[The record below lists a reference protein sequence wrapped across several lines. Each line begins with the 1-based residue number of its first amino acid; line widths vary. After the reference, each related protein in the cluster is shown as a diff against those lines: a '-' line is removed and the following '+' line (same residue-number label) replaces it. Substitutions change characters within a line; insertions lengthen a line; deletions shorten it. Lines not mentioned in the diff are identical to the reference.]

1 MLEVGGIA
9 GTMILLVGVTNL
21 NGALA
26 AALSM
31 AAGRSFSTLY
41 LRWNARRLAAAMK

>member
-1 MLEVGGIA
+1 MTE
-9 GTMILLVGVTNL
+9 L

-41 LRWNARRLAAAMK
+41 LRWNARRLVASMRS